1 MTAARL
7 RPHFLMTPTFFP
19 PLEIDWPAPLDF
31 GPDDDLLRPREV
43 AAMLGVRTATIAR
56 WARDGLLKST
66 VLTPGGHRRYRRA
79 DVCAAQQAT
88 GTSEEP
94 DPEQQRMT
102 QDAVRLYDQGWPIRL
117 VAAQF
122 GLGYGPMVAPP
133 PVNGRA
139 HNGPEPPEDATRNP

>member
-1 MTAARL
+1 VS
-7 RPHFLMTPTFFP
+7 
-19 PLEIDWPAPLDF
+19 PLDP

-56 WARDGLLKST
+56 WAREGLLKST
-66 VLTPGGHRRYRRA
+66 VLTPSGHRRYRRA
-79 DVCAAQQAT
+79 DVRAAQQAT

-117 VAAQF
+117 VAEQF
-122 GLGYGPMVAPP
+122 GLNYGPMRRILSKHTALR
-133 PVNGRA
+133 NRGTGFQTSGGRVR
-139 HNGPEPPEDATRNP
+139 HPMKTFRFVSRRS